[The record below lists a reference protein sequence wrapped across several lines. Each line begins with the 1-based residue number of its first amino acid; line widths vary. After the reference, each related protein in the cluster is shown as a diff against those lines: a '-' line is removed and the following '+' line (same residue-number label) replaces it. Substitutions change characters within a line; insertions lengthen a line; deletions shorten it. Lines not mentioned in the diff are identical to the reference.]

1 MEPIVKVTPNSKPIE
16 GLYFAGAFILTST
29 VLGELKLLHR
39 EGALLNPAKAMR
51 LYGQRGRNSYRAAKS
66 RVSNAYQRTKDASIR
81 LKDST
86 VDMYQNIGKKID
98 EGYEGLLEDQG
109 FLSKIERGI
118 DDLGERYKTVQDIT
132 NKRVVEP
139 LMMAWY
145 DAKSK
150 AEENKS
156 HNKK

>member
-1 MEPIVKVTPNSKPIE
+1 
-16 GLYFAGAFILTST
+16 
-29 VLGELKLLHR
+29 
-39 EGALLNPAKAMR
+39 
-51 LYGQRGRNSYRAAKS
+51 
-66 RVSNAYQRTKDASIR
+66 
-81 LKDST
+81 
-86 VDMYQNIGKKID
+86 MYQNIGKKID

-145 DAKSK
+145 DAKS
-150 AEENKS
+150 S
-156 HNKK
+156 